1 MKIKRSPLF
10 YVGDKYKLLKEIK
23 EYFPINIDRFIEP
36 FLGGGSVFLNV
47 NASKYF
53 LNDIDRHIYMLHQYL
68 VSQALS
74 PDIFF
79 KNIEKTVKYY
89 NLSRSYLEDVVPT
102 SYKDKWK
109 KTYYAKYNKEGYLKL
124 RDHFNKSNKKDM
136 LVLYLLI
143 IYGFNRM
150 LRFNSKNLFNI
161 PVGNVDFNNNT
172 YVALMDYFN
181 FVKDKDIKFFN
192 LDYKDF
198 LINLEFKK
206 DDFIYLDP
214 PYLISNSEY
223 NKLWNENNEK
233 NLLDL
238 LDYVNKK
245 NVRFAISNI
254 VFHKNST
261 NGIFKKWMNKYN
273 IYDIKSNYISYHD
286 NSIKK
291 ISEVLVTNY
300 EKEKKS

>member
-36 FLGGGSVFLNV
+36 FLGGGSVFLNI

-53 LNDIDRHIYMLHQYL
+53 LNDIDRYIYMLHKYL
-68 VSQALS
+68 ISQALS
-74 PDIFF
+74 PNEFF
-79 KNIEKTVKYY
+79 KNVEKKVKYY

-102 SYKDKWK
+102 SYKVRWK

-124 RDHFNKSNKKDM
+124 RDHFNKSEKKDI
-136 LVLYLLI
+136 LDLYLLI

-150 LRFNSKNLFNI
+150 VRFNSKNLFNI

-181 FVKDKDIKFFN
+181 FVKDKDIECFN
-192 LDYKDF
+192 LDYENF
-198 LINLEFKK
+198 LVNFEFKK

-223 NKLWNENNEK
+223 NKLWNDKNENDLL
-233 NLLDL
+233 NLLD
-238 LDYVNKK
+238 YINYKK
-245 NVRFAISNI
+245 VRFAISNI
-254 VFHKNST
+254 VFHKNSS
-261 NGIFKKWMNKYN
+261 NKLFKKWMNKYN
-273 IYDIKSNYISYHD
+273 VYGIKSNYISYHD